1 MSFIRA
7 VRVLEGFNQ
16 ETLGKQV
23 GKSQSWVS
31 RVESGKL
38 LPEREEAERIAEV
51 LRIDSEKLF
60 DTYRV

>member
-38 LPEREEAERIAEV
+38 LPERREGERIAEV
-51 LRIDSEKLF
+51 LRIDSERLF

>member
-31 RVESGKL
+31 RVESGRL

-51 LRIDSEKLF
+51 LRIDSERLF
-60 DTYRV
+60 DTCRV

>member
-38 LPEREEAERIAEV
+38 LPEREEVERIAEV